1 MASNQSSLAGGT
13 PLGVGW
19 AAETLIPVPVPP
31 VPLGKARPRA
41 LCVPSKA
48 QTPHSPGKPWTL
60 HNYSSSSGH
69 KPCLCLCGTGGDHAG
84 SSLHQT
90 PFWGEI
96 TAAFLLL
103 AGKGGLA
110 RQDHP
115 IAASDPS
122 CAVPGDERGHW
133 DAPKGLASPNVPS
146 GAPQRLC
153 PHAGNPHLKGGF
165 LGPNLAPNQPWEV
178 TNQES
183 HGLNPSLATSTVS
196 PCTRESSPG
205 VPLP

>member
-19 AAETLIPVPVPP
+19 ASETLIPVPVPL
-31 VPLGKARPRA
+31 VPLGKARPWA

-60 HNYSSSSGH
+60 HNYSGSSGH
-69 KPCLCLCGTGGDHAG
+69 KPCPCLCGTGGDHAG

-90 PFWGEI
+90 LFWGEI
-96 TAAFLLL
+96 TAACLLL
-103 AGKGGLA
+103 AGRGGLA
-110 RQDHP
+110 RQGHP

-122 CAVPGDERGHW
+122 CAAPGDERGHW

-153 PHAGNPHLKGGF
+153 PHTGNPHLKGGF
-165 LGPNLAPNQPWEV
+165 GDAVWDQTWLQ
-178 TNQES
+178 T
-183 HGLNPSLATSTVS
+183 
-196 PCTRESSPG
+196 SPG
-205 VPLP
+205 R